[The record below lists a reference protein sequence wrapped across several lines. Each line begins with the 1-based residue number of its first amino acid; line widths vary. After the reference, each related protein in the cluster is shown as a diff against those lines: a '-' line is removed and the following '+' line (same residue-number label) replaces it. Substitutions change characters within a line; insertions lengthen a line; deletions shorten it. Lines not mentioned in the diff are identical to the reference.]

1 MVAAV
6 LALRRRFTL
15 RQPGERFRMLR
26 LEFLWGT
33 GIMISRSA
41 AYEGEGVLGVLRVS
55 SRPAFDQARVGSGTS
70 CATMV
75 HSVSG

>member
-33 GIMISRSA
+33 GNTISRSA
-41 AYEGEGVLGVLRVS
+41 AHEGEGVLGVLRVS
-55 SRPAFDQARVGSGTS
+55 SLARPLIRPEWAPEHLVLRWCTQ
-70 CATMV
+70 
-75 HSVSG
+75 

>member
-26 LEFLWGT
+26 LEFLRGT
-33 GIMISRSA
+33 GIMTSRSA
-41 AYEGEGVLGVLRVS
+41 PREGEGVRGVLRVS
-55 SRPAFDQARVGSGTS
+55 SRPALDPARVGSTTS
-70 CATMV
+70 CVTMV